1 VFTRQRAAVAA
12 RLAATV
18 VIAFVLARRVRL
30 GEVLPHRDAGNT
42 AFVIAALAFTLLGIV
57 LSAFRWQRV
66 LATLEVHSRLVRLTR
81 HYLASMFVGNFLPS
95 TVGGDVLRVTRHGA
109 ETGDT
114 AAPVAT
120 VVLERLSGR
129 IVLPALTFAGLLIN
143 PRLRQES
150 GRATALAAGVG
161 IATLLAL
168 AGVLIAAGNPRI
180 GRRISGTE
188 GWKRFTGAIHLGV
201 DRFRRRPAL
210 AFEVIGAGVVYQ
222 LCVIVSVFFAS
233 KALGF
238 DHTVG
243 FTAIL
248 AFFPIV
254 AIVQTLPVTIGGLG
268 VREGA
273 LYLFFHPLGVQTEQ
287 AISLG
292 VLIYACTLIVSL
304 IGAPAFATGGGRRRL
319 VDDSAA

>member
-1 VFTRQRAAVAA
+1 VFNRQRAAVVA
-12 RLAATV
+12 RLVATV
-18 VIAFVLARRVRL
+18 VIAIGLARNVRL
-30 GEVLPHRDAGNT
+30 GEVLPHRNASNT
-42 AFVIAALAFTLLGIV
+42 AFVVGALVFTLLGIV

-66 LATLEVHSRLVRLTR
+66 LATLDVRSHLFQLTR
-81 HYLASMFVGNFLPS
+81 HYLASQFVGNFLPS
-95 TVGGDVLRVTRHGA
+95 TVGGDVLRVTRLGA
-109 ETGDT
+109 EVGDN
-114 AAPVAT
+114 AAPFAS
-120 VVLERLSGR
+120 VVLERLSGW

-143 PRLRQES
+143 PTLRQQS
-150 GRATALAAGVG
+150 GKATALAAAIGV
-161 IATLLAL
+161 ATLVAL
-168 AGVLIAAGNPRI
+168 AGVLIAAGSPRV
-180 GRRISGTE
+180 GRRFSGTE

-210 AFEVIGAGVVYQ
+210 AFEVIAAGIVYQ

-254 AIVQTLPVTIGGLG
+254 AIVQTLPVTFGGLG

-273 LYLFFHPLGVQTEQ
+273 LYLFLHPLGVQTEQ

-304 IGAPAFATGGGRRRL
+304 LGAPAFAAGSRRNRL
-319 VDDSAA
+319 STDAA

>member
-1 VFTRQRAAVAA
+1 
-12 RLAATV
+12 LAATV
-18 VIAFVLARRVRL
+18 VIAVVLARRVRL

-42 AFVIAALAFTLLGIV
+42 AFVVAALVFTLLGIV

-66 LATLEVHSRLVRLTR
+66 LATLGVHSRLLQLTR
-81 HYLASMFVGNFLPS
+81 HYLASLFVGNFLPS
-95 TVGGDVLRVTRHGA
+95 TVGGDVLRVTRLGA

-114 AAPVAT
+114 AAPFAS
-120 VVLERLSGR
+120 VVLERMSGW
-129 IVLPALTFAGLLIN
+129 IVLPALTFSGLLIN
-143 PRLRQES
+143 PTLRQKS
-150 GRATALAAGVG
+150 GSATALAAAVAA
-161 IATLLAL
+161 ATLVAL
-168 AGVLIAAGNPRI
+168 AAVLIAAGNPRV
-180 GRRISGTE
+180 GARVSGTA

-210 AFEVIGAGVVYQ
+210 ALEVVGASVVYQ
-222 LCVIVSVFFAS
+222 LCVLVSVFFAS

-238 DHTVG
+238 DRTVG

-248 AFFPIV
+248 AFFPVV

-273 LYLFFHPLGVQTEQ
+273 LYVFLHPLGVSTEQ

-292 VLIYACTLIVSL
+292 VLVYACTLLVSL
-304 IGAPAFATGGGRRRL
+304 IGAPAFAAGSSRRK
-319 VDDSAA
+319 VPSDAA